1 MRGDKP
7 VGMPHTERPCKHTY
21 LVVTVKHRLVEII
34 ATVIIHQQYIVPG
47 LGQCGENRCI
57 HPPSGEKKYQPPAGT
72 VIAACSRTISIISML
87 YKSLLHIK
95 NYHAPLGHHTA
106 ERDLRL
112 QIYAFIRVILQSAP
126 ININM

>member
-1 MRGDKP
+1 MGKKQMRP
-7 VGMPHTERPCKHTY
+7 YPIR
-21 LVVTVKHRLVEII
+21 R
-34 ATVIIHQQYIVPG
+34 
-47 LGQCGENRCI
+47 
-57 HPPSGEKKYQPPAGT
+57 KKYQPPAGI
-72 VIAACSRTISIISML
+72 VIAACSLTISML